1 MAAPHTLH
9 CIPEL
14 QNVKDFAKISAKT
27 NRPKG
32 VLRAAFMGAK
42 ADFLCIK
49 DLTFSNYVAFQH
61 GWVPDVGRCAV
72 KYGNGNVWQAK
83 YGNGR

>member
-1 MAAPHTLH
+1 
-9 CIPEL
+9 
-14 QNVKDFAKISAKT
+14 
-27 NRPKG
+27 
-32 VLRAAFMGAK
+32 MGAK